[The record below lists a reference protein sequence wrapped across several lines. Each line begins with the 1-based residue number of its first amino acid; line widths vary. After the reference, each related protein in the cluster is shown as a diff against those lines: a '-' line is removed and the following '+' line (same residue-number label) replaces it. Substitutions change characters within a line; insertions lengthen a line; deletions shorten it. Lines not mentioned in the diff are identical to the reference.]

1 MEFTLA
7 LEFTFS
13 SQLLRNT
20 IPILYK
26 SKAAQ
31 LILDA
36 AEIIMA
42 EA

>member
-1 MEFTLA
+1 MHNF
-7 LEFTFS
+7 
-13 SQLLRNT
+13 QPINYILRNT